1 MSDEQDRPSTLPC
14 SHCGASMPV
23 SWASGH
29 GVASC
34 QSCSHESYVFDPPL
48 PLPDLVVAL
57 DALIWPTGLGAGAG
71 AGRVSRGMCEL
82 ASATPLTRLSGDKSS
97 SVGGSRLD

>member
-1 MSDEQDRPSTLPC
+1 MDAHPDRPSELPC
-14 SHCGASMPV
+14 AHCGASMPV

-57 DALIWPTGLGAGAG
+57 DALMWPSAVGAGAG
-71 AGRVSRGMCEL
+71 AGREL
-82 ASATPLTRLSGDKSS
+82 ATASRQPLAAGRRCSS
-97 SVGGSRLD
+97 LD

>member
-34 QSCSHESYVFDPPL
+34 QSCFHESYVFDPPL
-48 PLPDLVVAL
+48 LLPDLVVAL
-57 DALIWPTGLGAGAG
+57 DALMWPSAVGAGAAKG
-71 AGRVSRGMCEL
+71 ALGSLRPSRPG
-82 ASATPLTRLSGDKSS
+82 SAGS
-97 SVGGSRLD
+97 GSRLD